1 MLTDWLEKNLC
12 SIQNNEECW
21 KTDLIIIFF
30 KDERTWHWT
39 RWKTHLLRTTLRN
52 VRQPVI
58 PTWASWLLSLQI
70 CSLRTCEWSSSLF
83 VKVRWFSIS
92 LNYITSKSS
101 PLRNYFLWQSWVWA
115 MEFDWS
121 AFCSVLNFSL
131 FEQNSKQSKMWTSQS
146 SYLRNKY
153 LWILEKN

>member
-1 MLTDWLEKNLC
+1 M
-12 SIQNNEECW
+12 SA
-21 KTDLIIIFF
+21 FF

-92 LNYITSKSS
+92 LQDSLHLT
-101 PLRNYFLWQSWVWA
+101 NYFSWQSWGWA
-115 MEFDWS
+115 MEIFIIKRFLLLESLIHGWLVCILLCFK
-121 AFCSVLNFSL
+121 FCSARYLSKI
-131 FEQNSKQSKMWTSQS
+131 QNSTLNQSK
-146 SYLRNKY
+146 L
-153 LWILEKN
+153 IP

>member
-1 MLTDWLEKNLC
+1 MTLWN
-12 SIQNNEECW
+12 
-21 KTDLIIIFF
+21 DLLRLKFVIFF

-92 LNYITSKSS
+92 LQDSLHLT
-101 PLRNYFLWQSWVWA
+101 NYFSWQSWGWA
-115 MEFDWS
+115 MEIFLIKRFLLLESLIHDWLTGLHF
-121 AFCSVLNFSL
+121 AVLNFVKL
-131 FEQNSKQSKMWTSQS
+131 AIWAKFKT
-146 SYLRNKY
+146 
-153 LWILEKN
+153 